1 MSQPLSEILTW
12 DDEQWEVFVHDW
24 LIVCKSDDYPWSERL
39 GGAGDKGRDVVG
51 YKSDPNV
58 EVILGIIINANCT
71 KKV

>member
-51 YKSDPNV
+51 YK
-58 EVILGIIINANCT
+58 
-71 KKV
+71 